1 MALTKLNP
9 RLNLSLH
16 SIFPLS
22 KRALR
27 PYSSFSAALDLQNEA
42 ATATATATATLS
54 PSETII
60 VDNFYSLIKDHYR
73 KNPNP
78 LNPISNP
85 LNPSVTFPTLSHEF
99 SKISTGNSL
108 SSSLIRSVIEKC
120 SALRHGMP
128 FIQTLAFFNWA
139 TSSSELSEISPL
151 LVEAYNK
158 MIDLSGKVR
167 QFDVSWHLI
176 DLMKS
181 KSIEIPIETFSILIR
196 RYVRSGLAAEATHA
210 FNRMEDYG
218 CKPDRNAFSVV
229 IGILCKKRRAVEA
242 QAFFDSL
249 KDKFEL
255 DVVLY
260 TSLVHG
266 WCRAGN
272 ISEAER
278 VFQEMKMVGIQ
289 PNVYTYTIV
298 IDALCRCGQI
308 TRAHDVFS
316 EMIDVGCVP
325 NTITLNNLMRV
336 HVKAG
341 RTEKVLQVYNQMK
354 RLSCEPDVITYNFLI
369 DSHCK
374 DKNRDEAIKVLN
386 TMVKKGCEPN
396 PSSFNPILRCIAEAP
411 DVNAAHRLF
420 AKMKE
425 LNCKPNTVTYNILL
439 RMFAESKSTDM
450 VIKMKKEMDVSE
462 VEPNVNTFRILISV
476 YCKMGHWNN
485 AYKYLKEMVE
495 EKRLRPGMPACEM
508 VLEQLRKAGQ
518 IKKHEEL
525 RAQPLLPTNNH
536 RQSSSVDAMD
546 MYVKVVLKLI

>member
-9 RLNLSLH
+9 RINLSLH
-16 SIFPLS
+16 SICPLS
-22 KRALR
+22 KRALK
-27 PYSSFSAALDLQNEA
+27 PYSSFSDALDLRNEA
-42 ATATATATATLS
+42 AEAATTNSS
-54 PSETII
+54 PAETII
-60 VDNFYSLIKDHYR
+60 VDNFYSLIKEHYR

-78 LNPISNP
+78 LNPTSNT

-99 SKISTGNSL
+99 SKISAGNSL

-120 SALRHGMP
+120 SALRHGIP
-128 FIQTLAFFNWA
+128 FIQALAFFNWA
-139 TSSSELSEISPL
+139 MSSSELSEISPL

-196 RYVRSGLAAEATHA
+196 RYVRSGLAAEAIHA

-218 CKPDRNAFSVV
+218 CKPDLNAFSIV
-229 IGILCKKRRAVEA
+229 IGILCKKRRALEA

-278 VFQEMKMVGIQ
+278 VFQEMKMAGIQ

-325 NTITLNNLMRV
+325 NTITFNNLMRV

-386 TMVKKGCEPN
+386 AMVKKGCEPN
-396 PSSFNPILRCIAEAP
+396 PSSFNPILRCIAEAQ

-425 LNCKPNTVTYNILL
+425 LNCKPNTVTHNILL

-495 EKRLRPGMPACEM
+495 EKSLRPGMPACKM

-525 RAQPLLPTNNH
+525 VEKMVGLGFITRPL
-536 RQSSSVDAMD
+536 
-546 MYVKVVLKLI
+546 